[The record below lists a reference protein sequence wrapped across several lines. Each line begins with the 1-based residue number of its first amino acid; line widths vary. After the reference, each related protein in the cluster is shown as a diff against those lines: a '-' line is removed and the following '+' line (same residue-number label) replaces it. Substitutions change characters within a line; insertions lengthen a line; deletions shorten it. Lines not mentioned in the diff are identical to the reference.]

1 LIAKIGRRLV
11 MPNIRPISD
20 LRNNFT
26 QISKTLHE
34 EDEPI
39 FLTRNGIG
47 DIVVM
52 SISYYEKLLAK
63 YELYQK
69 LDASEKEIKEGA
81 VGKDYKSVII
91 KAKAK
96 MNA

>member
-1 LIAKIGRRLV
+1 
-11 MPNIRPISD
+11 MPKIRPISE

-26 QISKTLHE
+26 KVSKTLHE

-39 FLTRNGIG
+39 FFTRNGIG

-69 LDASEKEIKEGA
+69 LDDAENQIKKGA
-81 VGKDYKSVII
+81 VGKDYKSVLD
-91 KAKAK
+91 KARAK
-96 MNA
+96 INA